1 MKSLKLAGLSA
12 VAVLLSGCAT
22 NIAKLPITARDNET
36 YDNKLAA
43 EYSRNNHKAIRIAI
57 VPQEPAMQGVDNRTL
72 TTLKSLTNGFGD
84 GLDTAFSNL
93 SDFEVVPRRE
103 VAAIIADKSLVGMTS
118 DAPQDY
124 KINNVNYM
132 VIYRVSSYNFQSF
145 NVTLQDNR
153 TERRYSAYVRVTISL
168 INLLDNV
175 KEFTKTITGK
185 SKYAS
190 STESVELLNSAMEEA
205 IRDFST
211 QFAIEYAP
219 PAIVQQTK
227 GSGQV
232 AMLNI
237 GKDCGLMKNM
247 KVEFFVFKEKNGKRR
262 AIPFAYGKI
271 IEIGEDF
278 AWAEVDGFKE
288 AGVKENH
295 FARIRK
301 DQSRS
306 FMEALT
312 GK

>member
-12 VAVLLSGCAT
+12 VAVLLSGCVT

-103 VAAIIADKSLVGMTS
+103 VAAIIADKSLVSMTS

-124 KINNVNYM
+124 KIKNVNYM
-132 VIYRVSSYNFQSF
+132 VVYRVSSYNFQSF
-145 NVTLQDNR
+145 NVTLQDKR

-168 INLLDNV
+168 VNLLDNV

-232 AMLNI
+232 ALLNLSLI
-237 GKDCGLMKNM
+237 H
-247 KVEFFVFKEKNGKRR
+247 
-262 AIPFAYGKI
+262 I
-271 IEIGEDF
+271 
-278 AWAEVDGFKE
+278 
-288 AGVKENH
+288 
-295 FARIRK
+295 
-301 DQSRS
+301 
-306 FMEALT
+306 
-312 GK
+312 